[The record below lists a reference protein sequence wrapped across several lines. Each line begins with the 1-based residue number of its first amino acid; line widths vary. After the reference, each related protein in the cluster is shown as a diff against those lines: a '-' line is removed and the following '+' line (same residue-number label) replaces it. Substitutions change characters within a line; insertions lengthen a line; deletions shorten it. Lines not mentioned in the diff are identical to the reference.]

1 MRHLVLIDLGVR
13 RMVPAT
19 LFQIAPQFAS
29 GSERHMTI
37 DALVRSNDGEDIDV
51 NVEDEEASPTCG
63 SAVTCAQ
70 PLHFH
75 LRHRS
80 RSTPSAGCTNPMM

>member
-29 GSERHMTI
+29 GSERHMTV
-37 DALVRSNDGEDIDV
+37 DALVRSDDGEDIDV
-51 NVEDEEASPTCG
+51 IVEDEEASPTSG

-75 LRHRS
+75 LRHRG
-80 RSTPSAGCTNPMM
+80 RSTPSAGCTNRMM